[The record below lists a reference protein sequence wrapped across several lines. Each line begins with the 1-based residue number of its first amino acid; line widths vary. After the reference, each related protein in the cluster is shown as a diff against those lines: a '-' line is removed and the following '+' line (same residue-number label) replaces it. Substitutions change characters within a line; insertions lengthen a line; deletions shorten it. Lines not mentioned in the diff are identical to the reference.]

1 MGEVGTRT
9 YDMSGKS
16 FSDMMIDIETM
27 GEGSDAAI
35 VSIAAVEFNIETGEC
50 GRELSLKVSLQSGVS
65 KGMVMDPSTV
75 LWWMRQ
81 SDEARAKI
89 TDNDGL
95 DLVTALNTL
104 SHFIEDSSRRAP
116 INVWANSPRF
126 DLGILQTAYKKIG
139 CKIPWDFRRER
150 DLRTLESFAPQIR
163 AHTLFEGTPHDP
175 LDDCK
180 HQIKYCCDTWS
191 YIKDNK
197 NK

>member
-139 CKIPWDFRRER
+139 CKIPWNFRRER

-180 HQIKYCCDTWS
+180 HQIKYC
-191 YIKDNK
+191 
-197 NK
+197 